1 MIFDLH
7 CDTVWKI
14 DIAKEKGEHI
24 SLRKSHL
31 QIDEEKLIAG
41 DYFAQCFAIF
51 AHAHH
56 VDPYAVCMRMID
68 VFYEQLKACDRL
80 KVAYR
85 YEDIIQNHKDG
96 KISAILTMEDGAPID
111 DSFER
116 LDTLYDRGVRMICLT
131 WNFVNKI
138 GHHNRG
144 KFMEDGRPDDITPVT
159 DIGLTEF
166 GKQLVKVMNKKGIIV
181 DVSHLSDA
189 GFYDVVSISEKPII
203 ASHSNARGLCRHIR
217 NFTDD
222 MLFKLADNG
231 GVMGMNYAKQ
241 FLNNDAELGR
251 DTVPWVI
258 EHIKYIKGKI
268 GIDNIALGSDFD
280 GISTDLGLNSADQ
293 MPKLMQA
300 LDRAGFTSEEIEKI
314 AYKNALR
321 VFKDCLK

>member
-14 DIAKEKGEHI
+14 DTAREKGERI
-24 SLRKSHL
+24 SLQKSHL
-31 QIDEEKLIAG
+31 QIDQEKLLAG
-41 DYFAQCFAIF
+41 NYFAQCFAIF
-51 AHAHH
+51 AHAHLE
-56 VDPYAVCMRMID
+56 DPYATCMRMID
-68 VFYEQLKACDRL
+68 VYYDELKSCEHLRA
-80 KVAYR
+80 AYT
-85 YEDIIQNHKDG
+85 YNDILQNHKDG

-116 LDTLYDRGVRMICLT
+116 LNVLYDRGVRMICLT
-131 WNFVNKI
+131 WNYVNKI

-144 KFMEDGRPDDITPVT
+144 KFLENGRPDDITPVT

-166 GKQLVKVMNKKGIIV
+166 GKALVKEMNKKGIIV

-189 GFYDVVSISEKPII
+189 GFYDVISTSEKPII

-217 NFTDD
+217 NFTDN
-222 MLFKLADNG
+222 MLYKLADNG
-231 GVMGMNYAKQ
+231 GVMGMNYAKY
-241 FLNNDAELGR
+241 FLNNDSKLGR
-251 DTVPWVI
+251 DTIPWVI

-268 GIDNIALGSDFD
+268 GLDNIGLGSDFD

-293 MPKLMQA
+293 MPRLVQA
-300 LDRAGFTSEEIEKI
+300 LEENGFTTNEIEKI
-314 AYKNALR
+314 TYQNALR